1 MTLLPSTQTAFPSP
15 MVAWSQRVTLS
26 VALTAPNMEDYSGG
40 GCSLAH
46 TSIRYVNSHNPFV
59 YFNDIYGNATR
70 CSRIVNANPG
80 ASGFLALPTQ
90 ILSDLNSVS
99 TASNYMWLSPN
110 LCNDGHDVCAPL
122 NNTVSQQNH
131 YLSLLVPMIF
141 NSMIFRTQRAA
152 LFIVWDESATM
163 LNNIVSAIWAGPVA
177 KNGYASSLPYGH
189 YSAVKTVEISWNL
202 PSLTSYDSAAPSMTQ
217 FFTTAPLVGELG
229 GRRPALQA

>member
-1 MTLLPSTQTAFPSP
+1 M
-15 MVAWSQRVTLS
+15 
-26 VALTAPNMEDYSGG
+26 ALG
-40 GCSLAH
+40 LAH

-110 LCNDGHDVCAPL
+110 LCDDGHDVCAPL

-131 YLSLLVPMIF
+131 YLSMLVPMIF

-163 LNNIVSAIWAGPVA
+163 LNNIVSAIWAGHVA

-202 PSLTSYDSAAPSMTQ
+202 PSLTSYDSAAPSMIQ
-217 FFTTAPLVGELG
+217 FFTRAPLVGELG